1 MKSNIVRI
9 NKIVLNNFKNVK
21 MGAVEM
27 PAYSGKDLFSEKADV
42 LGLYGQNGSGKT
54 SVVEALRFVKML
66 LSGEALPVDTREYI
80 ARNETE
86 CKIEVDFSIAEEQRR
101 ETVNYI
107 VAFKKESDGF
117 VISRER
123 LSVIPRKENV
133 RAVESTL
140 IDYHYDNEKITFE
153 PEYRYKKLVANDKKV
168 RIALNVAQAI
178 SIKSHVS
185 FIFGEDGYRIFSQCK
200 EDVVGEYGKIFSI
213 LQKYALVNWFVIN
226 NEHSGPISM
235 NLVLPVA
242 FYLRDGEHITT
253 GDLPIRIDEPSVV
266 TKRQFHLAQ
275 TVIDGMNIVLKNVIP
290 GMEVEIHNF
299 GEQLMDNGDAGY
311 KIELLS
317 KRGDISIPLKYESEG
332 IVKIV
337 SFLNVLIC
345 VYNNPSMCLVID
357 ELDSGVFEY
366 LLGELLAIFSDGGKG
381 QLIFTSHNL
390 RALEMLGK
398 KSVLFST
405 TNPYNRYIRL
415 QNVQT
420 NNNLRDLYLRSLT
433 LGGQKEEMY
442 EETDSVA
449 IGRAFRR
456 AGKAVEAHVK
466 N

>member
-1 MKSNIVRI
+1 
-9 NKIVLNNFKNVK
+9 
-21 MGAVEM
+21 MGE
-27 PAYSGKDLFSEKADV
+27 YSGLFA
-42 LGLYGQNGSGKT
+42 
-54 SVVEALRFVKML
+54 
-66 LSGEALPVDTREYI
+66 
-80 ARNETE
+80 
-86 CKIEVDFSIAEEQRR
+86 
-101 ETVNYI
+101 
-107 VAFKKESDGF
+107 
-117 VISRER
+117 
-123 LSVIPRKENV
+123 
-133 RAVESTL
+133 
-140 IDYHYDNEKITFE
+140 
-153 PEYRYKKLVANDKKV
+153 
-168 RIALNVAQAI
+168 
-178 SIKSHVS
+178 
-185 FIFGEDGYRIFSQCK
+185 
-200 EDVVGEYGKIFSI
+200 I
-213 LQKYALVNWFVIN
+213 LQKYALVNLFVIN

-266 TKRQFHLAQ
+266 TQRQFQLAQ
-275 TVIDGMNIVLKNVIP
+275 TIIDGMNIVLKNVIP
-290 GMEVEIHNF
+290 GMEVEVHNF
-299 GEQLMDNGDAGY
+299 GEQLLDNGDTGY

-317 KRGDISIPLKYESEG
+317 KRGDISILLKYESEG

-366 LLGELLAIFSDGGKG
+366 LLGELLAVFSDGGKG

-398 KSVLFST
+398 KSILFST
-405 TNPYNRYIRL
+405 TNPCNRYIRL

-456 AGKAVEAHVK
+456 AGKAVEAHVES
-466 N
+466 